1 MLVIVC
7 RGAATGHL
15 CCPPAQLR
23 LPCSSCA
30 PALFLDLAAGCYWRG
45 HLCLTHFLCLCAC
58 SNFAPLE
65 LAEFQKLMNSV
76 KRGDIVGVAGEL
88 K

>member
-1 MLVIVC
+1 MPSLLPSC
-7 RGAATGHL
+7 TAPLAL
-15 CCPPAQLR
+15 QQLR
-23 LPCSSCA
+23 ASLIPRSSSW
-30 PALFLDLAAGCYWRG
+30 LLLAWTP
-45 HLCLTHFLCLCAC
+45 LSDTLLCLCAC